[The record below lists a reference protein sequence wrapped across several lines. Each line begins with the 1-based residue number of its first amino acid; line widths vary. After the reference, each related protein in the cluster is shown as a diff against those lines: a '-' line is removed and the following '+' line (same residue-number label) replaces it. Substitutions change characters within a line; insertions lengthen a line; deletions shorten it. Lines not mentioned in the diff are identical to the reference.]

1 MTGWG
6 LGSLISFHRESLFPL
21 LTCFLWGHQL
31 LPSSSL
37 KKEPTMEQK
46 GTQIYCWMVVGLFW
60 SERTPN
66 YISALLRTLRLSAG
80 FQSEEC

>member
-1 MTGWG
+1 
-6 LGSLISFHRESLFPL
+6 
-21 LTCFLWGHQL
+21 
-31 LPSSSL
+31 
-37 KKEPTMEQK
+37 MEQK